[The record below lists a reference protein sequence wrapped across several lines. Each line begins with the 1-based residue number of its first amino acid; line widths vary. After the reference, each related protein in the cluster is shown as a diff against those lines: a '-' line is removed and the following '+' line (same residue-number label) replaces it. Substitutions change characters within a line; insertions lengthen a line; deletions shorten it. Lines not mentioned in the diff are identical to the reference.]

1 MSRNPARSRPLSRNV
16 KRLMRMAR
24 ESPPNG
30 AVEKVGRDF
39 SMRDLAYCDMQGSI
53 FMAAVDRGFSMEEFA
68 PVYMNSQ
75 LAGVM
80 DYSFS
85 VAGGMEQD
93 DVSNYLRIPLLLK
106 SPSVIV
112 DTVMWLDR
120 IAKGIDP
127 GESMSL
133 AIVKALNNED
143 VQPEVREIGDVGVDE
158 LADDYEYAYWL
169 GYIYRCECLLHD
181 ESSRMVYG
189 AFSEEAMRD
198 FYGRLS
204 LDSVSL
210 VECAPEICRRLDAL
224 LVGNLWK
231 QNRGD
236 ENHG

>member
-30 AVEKVGRDF
+30 AVEKVGRAF
-39 SMRDLAYCDMQGSI
+39 NMRDLAYCDMQGSI

-189 AFSEEAMRD
+189 AFNEETMRE

>member
-1 MSRNPARSRPLSRNV
+1 MMNARGNV
-16 KRLMRMAR
+16 LGSYLHGLFDTGELTETLIRW
-24 ESPPNG
+24 
-30 AVEKVGRDF
+30 
-39 SMRDLAYCDMQGSI
+39 LAQ
-53 FMAAVDRGFSMEEFA
+53 R
-68 PVYMNSQ
+68 
-75 LAGVM
+75 
-80 DYSFS
+80 
-85 VAGGMEQD
+85 
-93 DVSNYLRIPLLLK
+93 
-106 SPSVIV
+106 
-112 DTVMWLDR
+112 
-120 IAKGIDP
+120 KGIDP

-189 AFSEEAMRD
+189 AFSEETMRD